1 MRFIPVSSAR
11 ESFDSEPAEEQTQNA
26 TASPTDA
33 GAETASSES
42 AYVANPYSDADQY
55 VDERVPLA
63 ARPRVPVPLV
73 AQSRPEPIVGEH
85 VQPQPQLQP
94 QSDVK
99 ATKVRGPQTLNT
111 TPDVVMEI
119 TDCRFLRKARTFFG
133 SDEVGNAAC
142 VNE

>member
-1 MRFIPVSSAR
+1 QR
-11 ESFDSEPAEEQTQNA
+11 
-26 TASPTDA
+26 
-33 GAETASSES
+33 
-42 AYVANPYSDADQY
+42 

-63 ARPRVPVPLV
+63 ARPRMPVPLPV
-73 AQSRPEPIVGEH
+73 QDRPEPVVG
-85 VQPQPQLQP
+85 VQSQPQLQ
-94 QSDVK
+94 SDVQGDK
-99 ATKVRGPQTLNT
+99 HRGNPIRNT